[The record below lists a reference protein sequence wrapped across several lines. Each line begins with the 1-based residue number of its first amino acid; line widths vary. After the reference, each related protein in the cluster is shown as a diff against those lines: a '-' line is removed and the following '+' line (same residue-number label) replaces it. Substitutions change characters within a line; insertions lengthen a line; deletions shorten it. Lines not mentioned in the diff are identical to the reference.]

1 MRWKIRCPY
10 QVAQVQSIEN
20 KRGKPLGSFPS
31 LSAELHRILI
41 NKYFMRLFVY

>member
-20 KRGKPLGSFPS
+20 KRGEPIGSFPA
-31 LSAELHRILI
+31 LSASIIL
-41 NKYFMRLFVY
+41 KPLPSKGFAVFWG